1 MITLIRTF
9 TISGLLCA
17 ILMPNSGA
25 LAAPER
31 PAQERGPVKVTA
43 DRLEADDKAQV
54 LVFSGNAVAVQ
65 GDVTLHGDRLTVK
78 YSGTQRDIQEV
89 IAEGSVRIEQG
100 KRVATGAKA
109 VLFRAEDRIVLTG
122 SPKVSEGE
130 NFVQGEQIIL
140 YLNDQRSVV
149 TGGEGGRVNAVFT
162 PQTEN
167 KP

>member
-1 MITLIRTF
+1 MTTLVKTF
-9 TISGLLCA
+9 SILCLISAL
-17 ILMPNSGA
+17 LMPPAAA
-25 LAAPER
+25 LAAQAKE
-31 PAQERGPVKVTA
+31 AVPVKVTA

-65 GDVTLHGDRLTVK
+65 GDVTLSGDRLTVT

-100 KRVATGAKA
+100 SRVATGAKA
-109 VLFRAEDRIVLTG
+109 VLIRAEDRIVLTG

-130 NFVQGEQIIL
+130 NFVQGEEIIL
-140 YLNDQRSVV
+140 YLNDKRSVV
-149 TGGEGGRVNAVFT
+149 TGGAGGRVNAVFT